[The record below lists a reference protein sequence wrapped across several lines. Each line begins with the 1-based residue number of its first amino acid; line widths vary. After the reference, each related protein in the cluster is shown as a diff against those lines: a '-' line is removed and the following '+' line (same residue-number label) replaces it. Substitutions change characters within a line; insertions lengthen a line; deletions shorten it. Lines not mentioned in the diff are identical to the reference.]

1 MYFVMEDKN
10 CLKDMDQFEIRYA
23 LSQEKIDKQPSYSG
37 QDLSTRAK
45 AYNGKINIDFFGK
58 KHPKNTLLVFIWQAY
73 YANL

>member
-45 AYNGKINIDFFGK
+45 LIMVKS
-58 KHPKNTLLVFIWQAY
+58 T
-73 YANL
+73 